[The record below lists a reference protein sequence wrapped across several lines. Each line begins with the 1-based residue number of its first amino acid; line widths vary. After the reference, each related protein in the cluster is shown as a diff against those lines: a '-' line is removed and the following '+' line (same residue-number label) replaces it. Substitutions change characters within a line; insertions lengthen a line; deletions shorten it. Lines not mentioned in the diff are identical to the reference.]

1 MIYRQTGTR
10 YIPSAHIYFS
20 FFYNDE
26 SSQINALYSH
36 ENITCQTFEK
46 RIILC
51 MFS

>member
-36 ENITCQTFEK
+36 ENILEK